1 PLDVIQLTNW
11 RIHNSCSLFYDKYQV
26 DIEANKLTYTILF
39 PDTELPVQLN
49 YASVIYGNHGAKYTF
64 LDSGSK
70 AITIHITDESGDY
83 DTFDFRN
90 IVFEHHTNDMFISF
104 DNQGGFVIS
113 ISNNAT
119 NELTDINVFRK
130 NMTSF
135 DGCRSLIYLPSGDVF
150 YISDIYKMS
159 RGRKSVKLN
168 VEKKPDINDIINV
181 AILETSYLQIKKIPN
196 NDDGSYVLCLDNPN
210 LSSYTL
216 HFNDLSGYIS
226 SIWDNI
232 RGSFTPFHNNTV
244 NIAPNEKKFIS
255 LTEPDKLSFN
265 IDVFR
270 EALEVKNSYKLSKF
284 TWETYGDI
292 VVSPED
298 RISHLELDGFNYF
311 SQPELDAQI
320 SDTFSY
326 LYDNFQIADG
336 DVHIKLLHLDRETKQ
351 ITPHRII
358 LQKYF
363 IDSFAKTSISDRE
376 NNIYPVICDSPD
388 HFTND
393 IYRHPFRIVLGNKTL
408 YPSEE
413 LIKFIRTSKEY
424 LSNMDIINNIIVP
437 QKTIKKN
444 KLSVV
449 SLNSNLKNEVVLSGV
464 MTGTSKV
471 FHLNKSGDL
480 LLTTSKTHGGGVIVI
495 FKDFINNWWKYNLTL
510 ITVPIDDKL
519 SDNRI
524 NITPMGITIH
534 EIVNGDDKLFFYPTP
549 LKNGGFILH
558 NPLYTNSF
566 PSSYSHELFDLVEAY
581 RNPTYSYLQNSI
593 INRYIHTVSEH
604 NGKDGVAQMS
614 LPIYAYSTCRFWPKE
629 SVAVGDTI
637 NLSNYEHIEF
647 SFNSFSKD
655 VCREQ
660 NSDIYKIFFKIVAL
674 NNSIVVSENMFTQK
688 NFLEHNTFFSVT
700 GIDESLYE
708 KHIIF
713 ITLKAIPPQK

>member
-1 PLDVIQLTNW
+1 
-11 RIHNSCSLFYDKYQV
+11 KYQV

-413 LIKFIRTSKEY
+413 LIKFIRT
-424 LSNMDIINNIIVP
+424 
-437 QKTIKKN
+437 
-444 KLSVV
+444 
-449 SLNSNLKNEVVLSGV
+449 
-464 MTGTSKV
+464 
-471 FHLNKSGDL
+471 
-480 LLTTSKTHGGGVIVI
+480 
-495 FKDFINNWWKYNLTL
+495 
-510 ITVPIDDKL
+510 
-519 SDNRI
+519 
-524 NITPMGITIH
+524 
-534 EIVNGDDKLFFYPTP
+534 
-549 LKNGGFILH
+549 
-558 NPLYTNSF
+558 
-566 PSSYSHELFDLVEAY
+566 
-581 RNPTYSYLQNSI
+581 
-593 INRYIHTVSEH
+593 
-604 NGKDGVAQMS
+604 
-614 LPIYAYSTCRFWPKE
+614 
-629 SVAVGDTI
+629 
-637 NLSNYEHIEF
+637 
-647 SFNSFSKD
+647 
-655 VCREQ
+655 
-660 NSDIYKIFFKIVAL
+660 
-674 NNSIVVSENMFTQK
+674 
-688 NFLEHNTFFSVT
+688 
-700 GIDESLYE
+700 
-708 KHIIF
+708 
-713 ITLKAIPPQK
+713 

>member
-1 PLDVIQLTNW
+1 LDVIQLTNW

-464 MTGTSKV
+464 MTGPSKV

-566 PSSYSHELFDLVEAY
+566 PSSYSH
-581 RNPTYSYLQNSI
+581 
-593 INRYIHTVSEH
+593 
-604 NGKDGVAQMS
+604 
-614 LPIYAYSTCRFWPKE
+614 
-629 SVAVGDTI
+629 
-637 NLSNYEHIEF
+637 
-647 SFNSFSKD
+647 
-655 VCREQ
+655 
-660 NSDIYKIFFKIVAL
+660 
-674 NNSIVVSENMFTQK
+674 
-688 NFLEHNTFFSVT
+688 
-700 GIDESLYE
+700 
-708 KHIIF
+708 
-713 ITLKAIPPQK
+713 

>member
-1 PLDVIQLTNW
+1 
-11 RIHNSCSLFYDKYQV
+11 
-26 DIEANKLTYTILF
+26 
-39 PDTELPVQLN
+39 
-49 YASVIYGNHGAKYTF
+49 
-64 LDSGSK
+64 

>member
-1 PLDVIQLTNW
+1 
-11 RIHNSCSLFYDKYQV
+11 YQV

>member
-1 PLDVIQLTNW
+1 
-11 RIHNSCSLFYDKYQV
+11 QV

>member
-1 PLDVIQLTNW
+1 
-11 RIHNSCSLFYDKYQV
+11 
-26 DIEANKLTYTILF
+26 
-39 PDTELPVQLN
+39 
-49 YASVIYGNHGAKYTF
+49 
-64 LDSGSK
+64 
-70 AITIHITDESGDY
+70 
-83 DTFDFRN
+83 
-90 IVFEHHTNDMFISF
+90 
-104 DNQGGFVIS
+104 
-113 ISNNAT
+113 
-119 NELTDINVFRK
+119 
-130 NMTSF
+130 MTSF

>member
-1 PLDVIQLTNW
+1 
-11 RIHNSCSLFYDKYQV
+11 
-26 DIEANKLTYTILF
+26 
-39 PDTELPVQLN
+39 
-49 YASVIYGNHGAKYTF
+49 
-64 LDSGSK
+64 
-70 AITIHITDESGDY
+70 
-83 DTFDFRN
+83 
-90 IVFEHHTNDMFISF
+90 

>member
-1 PLDVIQLTNW
+1 
-11 RIHNSCSLFYDKYQV
+11 CSLFYDKYQV

-604 NGKDGVAQMS
+604 NGKD
-614 LPIYAYSTCRFWPKE
+614 
-629 SVAVGDTI
+629 
-637 NLSNYEHIEF
+637 
-647 SFNSFSKD
+647 
-655 VCREQ
+655 
-660 NSDIYKIFFKIVAL
+660 
-674 NNSIVVSENMFTQK
+674 
-688 NFLEHNTFFSVT
+688 
-700 GIDESLYE
+700 
-708 KHIIF
+708 
-713 ITLKAIPPQK
+713 

>member
-1 PLDVIQLTNW
+1 
-11 RIHNSCSLFYDKYQV
+11 
-26 DIEANKLTYTILF
+26 
-39 PDTELPVQLN
+39 
-49 YASVIYGNHGAKYTF
+49 
-64 LDSGSK
+64 
-70 AITIHITDESGDY
+70 
-83 DTFDFRN
+83 
-90 IVFEHHTNDMFISF
+90 
-104 DNQGGFVIS
+104 QGGFVIS

>member
-1 PLDVIQLTNW
+1 
-11 RIHNSCSLFYDKYQV
+11 
-26 DIEANKLTYTILF
+26 
-39 PDTELPVQLN
+39 VQLN

>member
-1 PLDVIQLTNW
+1 
-11 RIHNSCSLFYDKYQV
+11 V

>member
-1 PLDVIQLTNW
+1 
-11 RIHNSCSLFYDKYQV
+11 
-26 DIEANKLTYTILF
+26 
-39 PDTELPVQLN
+39 
-49 YASVIYGNHGAKYTF
+49 
-64 LDSGSK
+64 
-70 AITIHITDESGDY
+70 
-83 DTFDFRN
+83 
-90 IVFEHHTNDMFISF
+90 SF

>member
-1 PLDVIQLTNW
+1 
-11 RIHNSCSLFYDKYQV
+11 
-26 DIEANKLTYTILF
+26 
-39 PDTELPVQLN
+39 
-49 YASVIYGNHGAKYTF
+49 
-64 LDSGSK
+64 
-70 AITIHITDESGDY
+70 
-83 DTFDFRN
+83 
-90 IVFEHHTNDMFISF
+90 
-104 DNQGGFVIS
+104 
-113 ISNNAT
+113 
-119 NELTDINVFRK
+119 
-130 NMTSF
+130 
-135 DGCRSLIYLPSGDVF
+135 
-150 YISDIYKMS
+150 
-159 RGRKSVKLN
+159 KSVKLN

>member
-1 PLDVIQLTNW
+1 MIQLTNW

>member
-1 PLDVIQLTNW
+1 
-11 RIHNSCSLFYDKYQV
+11 
-26 DIEANKLTYTILF
+26 
-39 PDTELPVQLN
+39 
-49 YASVIYGNHGAKYTF
+49 
-64 LDSGSK
+64 
-70 AITIHITDESGDY
+70 
-83 DTFDFRN
+83 
-90 IVFEHHTNDMFISF
+90 
-104 DNQGGFVIS
+104 
-113 ISNNAT
+113 
-119 NELTDINVFRK
+119 
-130 NMTSF
+130 
-135 DGCRSLIYLPSGDVF
+135 
-150 YISDIYKMS
+150 
-159 RGRKSVKLN
+159 
-168 VEKKPDINDIINV
+168 
-181 AILETSYLQIKKIPN
+181 
-196 NDDGSYVLCLDNPN
+196 
-210 LSSYTL
+210 
-216 HFNDLSGYIS
+216 
-226 SIWDNI
+226 
-232 RGSFTPFHNNTV
+232 SFTPFHNNTV

-581 RNPTYSYLQNSI
+581 RNPTYSY
-593 INRYIHTVSEH
+593 
-604 NGKDGVAQMS
+604 
-614 LPIYAYSTCRFWPKE
+614 
-629 SVAVGDTI
+629 
-637 NLSNYEHIEF
+637 
-647 SFNSFSKD
+647 
-655 VCREQ
+655 
-660 NSDIYKIFFKIVAL
+660 
-674 NNSIVVSENMFTQK
+674 
-688 NFLEHNTFFSVT
+688 
-700 GIDESLYE
+700 
-708 KHIIF
+708 
-713 ITLKAIPPQK
+713 

>member
-1 PLDVIQLTNW
+1 
-11 RIHNSCSLFYDKYQV
+11 
-26 DIEANKLTYTILF
+26 TILF

>member
-1 PLDVIQLTNW
+1 
-11 RIHNSCSLFYDKYQV
+11 
-26 DIEANKLTYTILF
+26 
-39 PDTELPVQLN
+39 
-49 YASVIYGNHGAKYTF
+49 
-64 LDSGSK
+64 
-70 AITIHITDESGDY
+70 
-83 DTFDFRN
+83 
-90 IVFEHHTNDMFISF
+90 M
-104 DNQGGFVIS
+104 
-113 ISNNAT
+113 
-119 NELTDINVFRK
+119 
-130 NMTSF
+130 
-135 DGCRSLIYLPSGDVF
+135 
-150 YISDIYKMS
+150 
-159 RGRKSVKLN
+159 
-168 VEKKPDINDIINV
+168 
-181 AILETSYLQIKKIPN
+181 
-196 NDDGSYVLCLDNPN
+196 
-210 LSSYTL
+210 
-216 HFNDLSGYIS
+216 
-226 SIWDNI
+226 
-232 RGSFTPFHNNTV
+232 

-688 NFLEHNTFFSVT
+688 TSWNTIHFSV
-700 GIDESLYE
+700 LP
-708 KHIIF
+708 
-713 ITLKAIPPQK
+713 A

>member
-1 PLDVIQLTNW
+1 
-11 RIHNSCSLFYDKYQV
+11 KYQV

-581 RNPTYSYLQNSI
+581 RNPTYSYLQN
-593 INRYIHTVSEH
+593 
-604 NGKDGVAQMS
+604 
-614 LPIYAYSTCRFWPKE
+614 
-629 SVAVGDTI
+629 
-637 NLSNYEHIEF
+637 
-647 SFNSFSKD
+647 
-655 VCREQ
+655 
-660 NSDIYKIFFKIVAL
+660 
-674 NNSIVVSENMFTQK
+674 
-688 NFLEHNTFFSVT
+688 
-700 GIDESLYE
+700 
-708 KHIIF
+708 
-713 ITLKAIPPQK
+713 

>member
-1 PLDVIQLTNW
+1 
-11 RIHNSCSLFYDKYQV
+11 
-26 DIEANKLTYTILF
+26 
-39 PDTELPVQLN
+39 
-49 YASVIYGNHGAKYTF
+49 
-64 LDSGSK
+64 
-70 AITIHITDESGDY
+70 
-83 DTFDFRN
+83 
-90 IVFEHHTNDMFISF
+90 
-104 DNQGGFVIS
+104 
-113 ISNNAT
+113 
-119 NELTDINVFRK
+119 
-130 NMTSF
+130 
-135 DGCRSLIYLPSGDVF
+135 
-150 YISDIYKMS
+150 DIYKMS

>member
-1 PLDVIQLTNW
+1 
-11 RIHNSCSLFYDKYQV
+11 
-26 DIEANKLTYTILF
+26 
-39 PDTELPVQLN
+39 
-49 YASVIYGNHGAKYTF
+49 AKYTF

>member
-1 PLDVIQLTNW
+1 
-11 RIHNSCSLFYDKYQV
+11 
-26 DIEANKLTYTILF
+26 
-39 PDTELPVQLN
+39 
-49 YASVIYGNHGAKYTF
+49 
-64 LDSGSK
+64 
-70 AITIHITDESGDY
+70 
-83 DTFDFRN
+83 
-90 IVFEHHTNDMFISF
+90 
-104 DNQGGFVIS
+104 
-113 ISNNAT
+113 
-119 NELTDINVFRK
+119 INVFRK

>member
-1 PLDVIQLTNW
+1 
-11 RIHNSCSLFYDKYQV
+11 
-26 DIEANKLTYTILF
+26 
-39 PDTELPVQLN
+39 
-49 YASVIYGNHGAKYTF
+49 
-64 LDSGSK
+64 
-70 AITIHITDESGDY
+70 
-83 DTFDFRN
+83 
-90 IVFEHHTNDMFISF
+90 
-104 DNQGGFVIS
+104 
-113 ISNNAT
+113 
-119 NELTDINVFRK
+119 
-130 NMTSF
+130 
-135 DGCRSLIYLPSGDVF
+135 
-150 YISDIYKMS
+150 
-159 RGRKSVKLN
+159 
-168 VEKKPDINDIINV
+168 
-181 AILETSYLQIKKIPN
+181 LETSYLQIKKIPN

>member
-1 PLDVIQLTNW
+1 
-11 RIHNSCSLFYDKYQV
+11 
-26 DIEANKLTYTILF
+26 
-39 PDTELPVQLN
+39 
-49 YASVIYGNHGAKYTF
+49 
-64 LDSGSK
+64 
-70 AITIHITDESGDY
+70 
-83 DTFDFRN
+83 
-90 IVFEHHTNDMFISF
+90 
-104 DNQGGFVIS
+104 
-113 ISNNAT
+113 
-119 NELTDINVFRK
+119 
-130 NMTSF
+130 
-135 DGCRSLIYLPSGDVF
+135 PSGDVF

>member
-1 PLDVIQLTNW
+1 
-11 RIHNSCSLFYDKYQV
+11 
-26 DIEANKLTYTILF
+26 

>member
-1 PLDVIQLTNW
+1 
-11 RIHNSCSLFYDKYQV
+11 
-26 DIEANKLTYTILF
+26 
-39 PDTELPVQLN
+39 
-49 YASVIYGNHGAKYTF
+49 
-64 LDSGSK
+64 
-70 AITIHITDESGDY
+70 
-83 DTFDFRN
+83 
-90 IVFEHHTNDMFISF
+90 
-104 DNQGGFVIS
+104 NQGGFVIS

>member
-1 PLDVIQLTNW
+1 
-11 RIHNSCSLFYDKYQV
+11 
-26 DIEANKLTYTILF
+26 
-39 PDTELPVQLN
+39 
-49 YASVIYGNHGAKYTF
+49 
-64 LDSGSK
+64 
-70 AITIHITDESGDY
+70 
-83 DTFDFRN
+83 
-90 IVFEHHTNDMFISF
+90 
-104 DNQGGFVIS
+104 
-113 ISNNAT
+113 
-119 NELTDINVFRK
+119 
-130 NMTSF
+130 
-135 DGCRSLIYLPSGDVF
+135 
-150 YISDIYKMS
+150 
-159 RGRKSVKLN
+159 KSVKLN

-181 AILETSYLQIKKIPN
+181 AILETSYLQIKKTPN